1 VSAQD
6 EEEAR
11 TTQAR
16 SLELLPRVLEGDS
29 AAFDELF
36 ALHDPFL
43 RSLARRLLHLPKRHT
58 TLDDVSQTVWIRIV
72 EKKAVYT
79 EEKTFRSWFLA
90 VTANVCIDM
99 RRAAARAEGEGD
111 VDGVGSSSLAPD
123 RRDLETDV
131 HAALASLP
139 GRGREILVLSFFEK
153 LTFVEIAARLGMS
166 KSAVARD
173 FDEAKK
179 LIGPR
184 LKGWAPKPP
193 E

>member
-1 VSAQD
+1 VSTQD
-6 EEEAR
+6 EEEAKR
-11 TTQAR
+11 AQAR
-16 SLELLPRVLEGDS
+16 TLEILPRVLEGDG

-43 RSLARRLLHLPKRHT
+43 RSLARRLLHLPRRHT
-58 TLDDVSQTVWIRIV
+58 MLDDVSQTVWIRIV

-79 EEKTFRSWFLA
+79 EDKAFRSWILA
-90 VTANVCIDM
+90 VTANVCMDM
-99 RRAAARAEGEGD
+99 KRGAARAAGGADPDE
-111 VDGVGSSSLAPD
+111 VGSESLAPE

-139 GRGREILVLSFFEK
+139 GRGREILVLYFFEK
-153 LTFVEIAARLGMS
+153 LTFVEIAARLDMS

-184 LKGWAPKPP
+184 LAAWARRPP